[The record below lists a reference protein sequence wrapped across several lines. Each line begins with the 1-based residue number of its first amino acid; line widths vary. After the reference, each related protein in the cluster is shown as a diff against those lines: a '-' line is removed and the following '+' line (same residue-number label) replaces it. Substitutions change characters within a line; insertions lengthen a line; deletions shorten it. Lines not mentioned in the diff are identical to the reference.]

1 MTDTEELA
9 RAGGGPGRPAR
20 PVGRERKPRPR
31 WLRESWV
38 ALLAIYGIGFGVY
51 GESAYVTLN
60 QKLSRVTIRPDV
72 PWQYS
77 VLVIHVAAG
86 FVAVCLAWCQVWPW
100 LRETHP
106 RIHRRIGWVYYVAGV
121 IPAGIAAF
129 PTAVITPD
137 GQAIR
142 SVLLVI
148 AVCWAT
154 TTIAGLR
161 AAVQHR
167 YEDHRRWMLRNV
179 ALTTTII
186 TSRILSWQFVN
197 LTFQLLP
204 KTYDHQV
211 LLAAT
216 SMDATGLWTALLL
229 HLGFVEWYL
238 LRPSRRRVRLRV
250 PRPSDAASS

>member
-1 MTDTEELA
+1 MASTEEVA
-9 RAGGGPGRPAR
+9 RTDGGPEPAGKPADR
-20 PVGRERKPRPR
+20 ARKPRPR

-38 ALLAIYGIGFGVY
+38 VLLAIYCIGFGVY
-51 GESAYVTLN
+51 GESAYVTFDK
-60 QKLSRVTIRPDV
+60 KLSRVTMRPNI
-72 PWQYS
+72 PWQYP

-86 FVAVCLAWCQVWPW
+86 AVAVCLAWCQVWPW

-106 RIHRRIGWVYYVAGV
+106 RAHRYIGWVYYVAGV

-148 AVCWAT
+148 AVCWAIT
-154 TTIAGLR
+154 TVAGLR
-161 AAVQHR
+161 AVVQHR

-186 TSRILSWQFVN
+186 TSRILSWQFVDR
-197 LTFQLLP
+197 TFQFLP

-211 LLAAT
+211 LLTAT
-216 SMDATGLWTALLL
+216 SMNATGLWTALLL

-238 LRPSRRRVRLRV
+238 LRPRRRRGAQRPVRAA
-250 PRPSDAASS
+250 AASRL